1 MPGPSSAATFER
13 PAVATDH
20 AQEFPLKTFPRQI
33 HAPNSPRFENPF
45 RVFGS
50 KYSNLIDIDELEAT
64 MSDHRITMIVRG
76 MHRPSGVPSLVG
88 LLPARRISVLSKAQ
102 RPAKPASAA

>member
-1 MPGPSSAATFER
+1 M
-13 PAVATDH
+13 ATDH

-64 MSDHRITMIVRG
+64 MSDHRITMIVRD
-76 MHRPSGVPSLVG
+76 MHRPSSVPSLVG
-88 LLPARRISVLSKAQ
+88 LLTARRISVLSKAQ
-102 RPAKPASAA
+102 RPVKPASEA